1 MNPLQS
7 FTSSLPNAN
16 KEGDAVVHPVTAHAP
31 GTVFAGGVRTQGV
44 TRAPALHFFLQ
55 SQNKMGDAVTGLC
68 ARLIPPKAFPTS
80 LPHSNKKRNALV
92 HPVTARMSRA
102 LSEVGGLRAQGV
114 TKAPTLHFLSSI
126 SK

>member
-16 KEGDAVVHPVTAHAP
+16 KEGDAVVHPVPAHAP

-44 TRAPALHFFLQ
+44 TKR
-55 SQNKMGDAVTGLC
+55 GDAVIGLC

-92 HPVTARMSRA
+92 HPVTARMGRA

-114 TKAPTLHFLSSI
+114 TKAPTLHFLTSI